1 MKKENKLTRQQ
12 IIYWTLL
19 LVTAATIALFETGVL
34 PKGSLECYDGTT
46 RYIIDTIVILL
57 TIGLIPLAAKKFNKS
72 IEKVK
77 NCDDDTLLNTYRRES
92 EIQLALLFVVMMINI
107 GAYYGSGNE
116 SMIYCALAG
125 FIRYIFCCP
134 TSKGIERAKEQ

>member
-1 MKKENKLTRQQ
+1 M
-12 IIYWTLL
+12 LL
-19 LVTAATIALFETGVL
+19 IATATIVLFETGVL
-34 PKGSLECYDGTT
+34 PTGGLTCYDGTL
-46 RYIIDTIVILL
+46 RYIIDAAVFLL
-57 TIGLIPLAAKKFNKS
+57 TIGLIPLAAKKFDTS
-72 IEKVK
+72 IENVK
-77 NCDDDTLLNTYRRES
+77 GCDDETFLKTYRRES

-134 TSKGIERAKEQ
+134 TSKGIERAKE